1 MATETVKLNK
11 DGSVAKKR
19 GSSGPREAKPVYAIV
34 TLHGPDGAEIN
45 INGQSGMR
53 LTIRAT
59 KDNAELVG
67 ILTSGTAANAAVV
80 PLQMSQAP
88 RANPGDATPAA

>member
-19 GSSGPREAKPVYAIV
+19 GSSGPREAKPVYAIA
-34 TLHGPDGAEIN
+34 TLTGPDGAEVN
-45 INGQSGMR
+45 INGQSGFK
-53 LTIRAT
+53 LTLRGT
-59 KDNAELVG
+59 KDNAELVA

-88 RANPGDATPAA
+88 RANPGDTAPAA